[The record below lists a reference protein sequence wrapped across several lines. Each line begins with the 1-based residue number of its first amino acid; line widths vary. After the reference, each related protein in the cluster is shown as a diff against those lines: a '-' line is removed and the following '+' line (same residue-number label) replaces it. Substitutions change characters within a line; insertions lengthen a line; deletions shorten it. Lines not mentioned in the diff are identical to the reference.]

1 MTDGKSL
8 LAAVIAAPDDDG
20 VRLVYADW
28 LEEHGDLARAE
39 FIRTQ
44 IERYRLK
51 QNNPKQA
58 ALAAREK
65 ELLALH
71 APDWLRHLPDW
82 DRPRERQLVADE
94 YDWFGFRRG
103 FLQGVTFPGVER
115 FLTEAPTVF
124 TAEPITHFYISD
136 ANALPRLSQSPE
148 FLGLIGLRFGH
159 YTLGDEGAVHFS
171 RLPAMPRLRQL
182 WMYKQEMGN
191 RGLRALCRWPGL
203 ATVEDLELG
212 FNNFQAAAIKALIAS
227 PYLAKLK
234 RLDLSDSL
242 IATATKK
249 ALKERFGKVVEV

>member
-39 FIRTQ
+39 FIRSQ

-71 APDWLRHLPDW
+71 AQDWLRHLPDW
-82 DRPRERQLVADE
+82 ARPRESDLVADE
-94 YDWFGFRRG
+94 FDWFGFRRG
-103 FLQGVTFPGVER
+103 FLQGVCFPGMER
-115 FLTEAPTVF
+115 FLSDAPAVF
-124 TAEPITHFYISD
+124 AADPITHFFLSD
-136 ANALPRLSQSPE
+136 ADALPQLAQTPE

-159 YTLGDEGAVHFS
+159 YTLGDEGAVLFS

-203 ATVEDLELG
+203 ATVEDLELS